1 MSAAKISVAK
11 KAIKYIESKISKE
24 TVLGIGTG
32 STVNFFIEELGN
44 LKHHFKGAV
53 SSSNASSELLN
64 NKGIEVFSLN
74 DVNEV
79 EFYIDGADEVTP
91 ENFLIKG
98 GGGAHTREKIVAA
111 ASNEFICIVDKTK
124 LVNKLGAF
132 PLPVEVIPES
142 RSMVARKI
150 IAMGGRPVYRNNFLT
165 DQNNHILDIHDI
177 DISDPTKL
185 EEILNN
191 IPGVVD
197 NGIFASNKPCLL
209 YTSPSPRDRTRSR
222 MPSSA

>member
-11 KAIKYIESKISKE
+11 KAVNYIESKISKE

-44 LKHHFKGAV
+44 LKHHFKGVV
-53 SSSNASSELLN
+53 SSSNASSEILN

-111 ASNEFICIVDKTK
+111 ASNEFICIIDKTK
-124 LVNKLGAF
+124 LVSKLGAF
-132 PLPVEVIPES
+132 PLPLEVIPES

-150 IAMGGRPVYRNNFLT
+150 IAMGGRPVYRNNFVT
-165 DQNNHILDIHDI
+165 DQKNHILDIHDI
-177 DISDPTKL
+177 DISDPVKL
-185 EEILNN
+185 EKILNN

-197 NGIFASNKPCLL
+197 NGIFANNKPEIVLI
-209 YTSPSPRDRTRSR
+209 SD
-222 MPSSA
+222 

>member
-11 KAIKYIESKISKE
+11 KAIKYIESKISRE

-53 SSSNASSELLN
+53 SSSNASSELL
-64 NKGIEVFSLN
+64 KKKDIEVFSLN

-124 LVNKLGAF
+124 LVNKLGTF
-132 PLPVEVIPES
+132 PLPLEVIPES

-165 DQNNHILDIHDI
+165 DQKNHILDVHEM
-177 DISDPTKL
+177 DISDPVKL

-197 NGIFASNKPCLL
+197 NGIFANNKPEMVLI
-209 YTSPSPRDRTRSR
+209 SD
-222 MPSSA
+222 

>member
-11 KAIKYIESKISKE
+11 KAVKYIESKISKE

-53 SSSNASSELLN
+53 SSSNASSELLKK
-64 NKGIEVFSLN
+64 KGIEVFSLN

-124 LVNKLGAF
+124 LVDKLGAF
-132 PLPVEVIPES
+132 PLPLEVIPES

-150 IAMGGRPVYRNNFLT
+150 ITMGGKPVYRNNFLT
-165 DQNNHILDIHDI
+165 DQKNQILDIHEI
-177 DISDPTKL
+177 NISDPVKL
-185 EEILNN
+185 EKILNN

-197 NGIFASNKPCLL
+197 NGIFANNKPEMVLI
-209 YTSPSPRDRTRSR
+209 SD
-222 MPSSA
+222 

>member
-11 KAIKYIESKISKE
+11 KAVKYIESKISKE

-44 LKHHFKGAV
+44 LKHHFKGVV
-53 SSSNASSELLN
+53 SSSNASSEILN

-74 DVNEV
+74 DVNEI

-111 ASNEFICIVDKTK
+111 ASNEFICIIDKTK
-124 LVNKLGAF
+124 LVSKLGAF
-132 PLPVEVIPES
+132 PLPLEVIPES

-165 DQNNHILDIHDI
+165 DQKNHILDIHDI
-177 DISDPTKL
+177 DISDPEKL
-185 EEILNN
+185 EKILNN

-197 NGIFASNKPCLL
+197 NGIFAYNKPEIVLISDWKL
-209 YTSPSPRDRTRSR
+209 
-222 MPSSA
+222 

>member
-11 KAIKYIESKISKE
+11 KAVKYIESKISKE

-53 SSSNASSELLN
+53 SSSHASSELL
-64 NKGIEVFSLN
+64 KKHSIEIFNLN

-79 EFYIDGADEVTP
+79 AFYIDGADEVTP
-91 ENFLIKG
+91 EKFLIKG

-111 ASNEFICIVDKTK
+111 ASNEFICIVDKSK
-124 LVNKLGAF
+124 LVKKLGTF

-150 IAMGGRPVYRNNFLT
+150 TAIGGRPVYRNNFLT
-165 DQNNHILDIHDI
+165 DQNNHILDVHSM
-177 DISDPTKL
+177 DISDPARL

-191 IPGVVD
+191 IPGVIE
-197 NGIFASNKPCLL
+197 NGIFANNKPEVVLV
-209 YTSPSPRDRTRSR
+209 SD
-222 MPSSA
+222 

>member
-11 KAIKYIESKISKE
+11 KAVKYIESKISRG

-44 LKHHFKGAV
+44 LKHHFKGVV
-53 SSSNASSELLN
+53 SSSNASSEILI

-111 ASNEFICIVDKTK
+111 ASNEFICIIDKTK

-132 PLPVEVIPES
+132 PLPLEVIPES

-165 DQNNHILDIHDI
+165 DQKNHILDIHDI
-177 DISDPTKL
+177 DISDPVKL
-185 EEILNN
+185 EKILNN

-197 NGIFASNKPCLL
+197 NGIFANNKPEIVLI
-209 YTSPSPRDRTRSR
+209 SD
-222 MPSSA
+222 